1 MLIFPVDQPQVPP
14 LTMPARFRLEVVYF
28 MTPPGNDGVPD
39 MGPGEYWIK
48 RENAIKWLDELVVRL
63 VSPLDAA
70 SKAEV
75 ELTEDQERWLEWL
88 VANQIQHIR
97 VES

>member
-1 MLIFPVDQPQVPP
+1 MLIHSVDQPQVAPF
-14 LTMPARFRLEVVYF
+14 TMPANFRLQVVYF
-28 MTPPGNDGVPD
+28 MTSPDVAGVPPL
-39 MGPGEYWIK
+39 GPNEYWI
-48 RENAIKWLDELVVRL
+48 RHESAVKWLDELVVRL

-88 VANQIQHIR
+88 VTHKIQHIR
-97 VES
+97 VEV

>member
-1 MLIFPVDQPQVPP
+1 
-14 LTMPARFRLEVVYF
+14 

>member
-1 MLIFPVDQPQVPP
+1 MLIFPVDQPQVAP

-28 MTPPGNDGVPD
+28 MTPPGNDGVPAL
-39 MGPGEYWIK
+39 GTGEYWIK

-75 ELTEDQERWLEWL
+75 ELTEDQEHWLEWL